1 MESKIYSPLSNHVYV
16 LNGDDI
22 ETIDIIMWSAS
33 RAYRLKKTG
42 DRGPPPELSVGLNVC
57 KVIDFF

>member
-1 MESKIYSPLSNHVYV
+1 MHTTQRPGPICMESKIYSPLSNHVYV

-33 RAYRLKKTG
+33 RAIGRPK
-42 DRGPPPELSVGLNVC
+42 RV
-57 KVIDFF
+57 